1 MTQTA
6 TDGEARL
13 AEQSGKDQV
22 FLKSGTKL
30 EPLVCGWYAWSH
42 LMAPAQHA
50 MNVACRYI
58 PLMQSFVMNPSVH
71 VAATQDPKLFGGP
84 FVSLAKS
91 DVPQVKQLLAETQRR
106 CAELLTLANDL
117 KALDGLLQDG
127 ANGHSLNEYYKKLP
141 DSLKGLVEL
150 VYDTN
155 NHPKLRLIEELLYD
169 DDLSAESQEIS
180 LSSLDEGERTF
191 FMSTPRLQSPQNL
204 ILKMRF
210 SDKRLDKLAAT
221 RTQPHSLKAL
231 ADQFEVPEENLP
243 LFASFFTSEAPARN
257 EHQYVGNGVRV
268 RYFGHACVLVQT
280 DEVSILIDPM
290 LAWDTHHNDQ
300 RYTFNDLPD
309 FIDYVILTHNHQ
321 DHCSPEM
328 LLQLRHRVGK
338 VVIPR
343 NNAGCIA
350 DPSMKLILKQMGFEN
365 IEVVDAFDEI
375 KVPGGAIVSL
385 PFPGEHVDLD
395 IYTKHAIHIRIKE
408 RKLLFLVDSDCWDSA
423 LYRRVV
429 RRIGNEM
436 DAVFIGMECFGAPL
450 TWLYGPLLT
459 KAISR
464 RDDESRRLSGANF
477 ERAWNVVQEVAT
489 PRVFVYA
496 MGQEP
501 WLRYIMGLEYT
512 PESIQLQEMGAFL
525 DKCNQAGIEAQQLNI
540 SSEMT
545 L

>member
-1 MTQTA
+1 MIQIA
-6 TDGEARL
+6 TENRAHL
-13 AEQSGKDQV
+13 AGDVGQEKV
-22 FLKSGTKL
+22 FLKPGTKF

-42 LMAPAQHA
+42 LIAPAQYA
-50 MNVACRYI
+50 MNVAYRYI
-58 PLMQSFVMNPSVH
+58 PLMQSFIMNPSVH

-91 DVPQVKQLLAETQRR
+91 DVPRVKQLLADTQQR
-106 CAELLTLANDL
+106 CAGLLTLAHDIT
-117 KALDGLLQDG
+117 ALDRVLQEG
-127 ANGHSLNEYYKKLP
+127 ATGFSLNDYYKRLP

-169 DDLSAESQEIS
+169 DDLSAACQEIS
-180 LSSLDEGERTF
+180 LSTEDESERTF
-191 FMSTPRLQSPQNL
+191 FMSTPRLESAQNL

-210 SDKRLDKLAAT
+210 QDKRLDMLAAA
-221 RTQPHSLKAL
+221 RTQPHSLKTL
-231 ADQFEVPEENLP
+231 LETFEVPEEQQE

-257 EHQYVGNGVRV
+257 EHQYFGDGVRV

-280 DEVSILIDPM
+280 KEVSILLDPM
-290 LAWDTHHNDQ
+290 LAWDTNHGDQ

-309 FIDYVILTHNHQ
+309 FIDYVVLTHNHQ
-321 DHCSPEM
+321 DHCSPEV

-338 VVIPR
+338 VIIPR
-343 NNAGCIA
+343 NNVGCLA
-350 DPSMKLILKQMGFEN
+350 DPSMKLILKEMGFEN

-375 KVPGGAIVSL
+375 KVPGGEIISL

-395 IYTKHAIHIRIKE
+395 IYTKHAIHIRIKG

-477 ERAWNVVQEVAT
+477 ERAWNVVQEVST

-525 DKCNQAGIEAQQLNI
+525 DKCNQAGIQAEQLNI
-540 SSEMT
+540 SYEMT